1 MKESA
6 GERGGPSAPSSSSSA
21 PPTSTGKRPYVRKQ
35 PAAGFRNDKNRFANR
50 NNPHDPHSEMIVY
63 NNHQHQSNPS
73 THSNFCQAMLRIS
86 TMHVLQSAGYDA
98 VQKNPLAVLSDC
110 LGRYL
115 EFLAESAKE
124 FAEHSGRSRITA
136 FDVVDGLSELGIEL
150 ADLKEWFVE
159 NGGVPVTAASGADGT
174 AGEDNQATST
184 AIGATTAAA
193 AAAANRPAL
202 PSWKGADPGRV
213 LQDATRKGREEEHLD
228 IYEWRPLPDGFVMP
242 ETDEEQD
249 AYAYPE
255 GSDDEE
261 HNSMEATPLTA
272 QSLQENRSRLSRWIP
287 DTRPPHIPDFAPP
300 FPNCALPADLTR
312 ADSDDQMNGSVMSP
326 STDQYDTNTSTP
338 AASTAGLDSAGAP
351 TRTTD
356 IKSAHAELSKLS
368 INTTPPADTDKD
380 GVVPTAADMEA
391 DQSEINPYMV
401 VASFQESTQPFS
413 TLYSTIPAKSK
424 QPHISQ
430 SAAPSSSTSLSQKSQ
445 LLFSDTLLTLLDPT
459 PYPPAF
465 AKRLKQQ
472 ASLAHAIEQ
481 AGEPS
486 DTLFSNPHQSGMI
499 DSLLKHT
506 APTVIVNKFANPG
519 VSIQD
524 ALSPVVP
531 SERIMN
537 GGAQDYYVAQDAFTT
552 GRTTIAPTASRK
564 SSFSSSPLSTVSYPP
579 KEVIPIPLPTLN
591 NGPVTNLSDIPPK
604 PKAGSRKSSLTS
616 SEPTA
621 PAATSLQRSPSM
633 AVAPPPAPVA
643 TAGYSAAPINPTI
656 LSRIGSNFDPAALLA
671 TSGSGKATATS
682 NGISSPRTSAAAL
695 VSVAP
700 AYIPPPVNSTVPAS
714 SSSLPGS
721 LVTPLSSSNHVAAAS
736 AKASTVTTAS
746 PKPVAVAST
755 PKQTST
761 LSTKQQV
768 APSVPTP
775 KPIPGPISLSDLPL
789 NTPSSTTSVH
799 VKPPATATPTT
810 PSAPKIRFKFSALD
824 AISTG
829 EQDPAT
835 ASSSSSKR
843 EHSHHSSSSSS
854 HHHRSSSL
862 TSTGSS
868 HHKKSK
874 RSSRDYDEEEEEE
887 VDDGFS
893 REKKKKKKSKSKDRD
908 RDRDSHRERERSRDR
923 DRDRDRERDRE
934 RDRDRD
940 RDRDTESS
948 SRHKHH
954 KQHKHSSHKSS
965 SSSSLS
971 NGAYA
976 AGSAS
981 TSSSAQAPAASAYG
995 YYSAVPGGG
1004 VVDDSGE
1011 VINCICSNPTLDDG
1025 LFMIACDRCEVW
1037 FHGRCVGVREGDAV
1051 KTWFCQRCTSS
1062 GNGR

>member
-1 MKESA
+1 MRESG
-6 GERGGPSAPSSSSSA
+6 GERGGPSALSSSSSSA
-21 PPTSTGKRPYVRKQ
+21 PPPSTGKRPYVRKQ
-35 PAAGFRNDKNRFANR
+35 PAAGFRNDKSRLANR
-50 NNPHDPHSEMIVY
+50 NNLNNPHSEMIVY
-63 NNHQHQSNPS
+63 NNHQHQPDPS
-73 THSNFCQAMLRIS
+73 THSNFCQSMLRIS
-86 TMHVLQSAGYDA
+86 TMHMLQSAGYDA
-98 VQKNPLAVLSDC
+98 VQKNPMAVLSDC

-115 EFLAESAKE
+115 EFLAEAAKE

-136 FDVVDGLSELGIEL
+136 FDVADGLSELGIEL

-159 NGGVPVTAASGADGT
+159 NGGVPVTAAAGADGNT
-174 AGEDNQATST
+174 GEDNQAASAVTGTTT
-184 AIGATTAAA
+184 ATAAA
-193 AAAANRPAL
+193 SRPVL

-213 LQDATRKGREEEHLD
+213 LQDVTRNEHGEEHLD

-261 HNSMEATPLTA
+261 HSSMEATPLTA

-300 FPNCALPADLTR
+300 FPNCALPADLAR
-312 ADSDDQMNGSVMSP
+312 ADSDDLMNGSVMSQ

-338 AASTAGLDSAGAP
+338 AASTAGLDSAAVFS
-351 TRTTD
+351 RTAD

-368 INTTPPADTDKD
+368 ISTTLPADSDKD
-380 GVVPTAADMEA
+380 GVVPTAADAEG
-391 DQSEINPYMV
+391 DRSENNPYTV

-424 QPHISQ
+424 QPHSSQ
-430 SAAPSSSTSLSQKSQ
+430 SAAPLSSTSLSQKSQ

-459 PYPPAF
+459 PYPPTF

-472 ASLAHAIEQ
+472 ASLAHAIEL

-486 DTLFSNPHQSGMI
+486 DTLFSNPQQSGMI

-519 VSIQD
+519 VSVQD
-524 ALSPVVP
+524 ALSPIVP

-537 GGAQDYYVAQDAFTT
+537 GGVQDYYVAQEPFTA
-552 GRTTIAPTASRK
+552 GRTAIAPTASRK
-564 SSFSSSPLSTVSYPP
+564 SSFSSSPLSTVSYPT
-579 KEVIPIPLPTLN
+579 KEVVPTPLSTLS
-591 NGPVTNLSDIPPK
+591 NGPAINLSEIQPK
-604 PKAGSRKSSLTS
+604 QKAGSRKSSLTS

-621 PAATSLQRSPSM
+621 PASTPLQRSLSM
-633 AVAPPPAPVA
+633 AVAPPAPVA
-643 TAGYSAAPINPTI
+643 APVAPGYSAAPINPTI

-671 TSGSGKATATS
+671 TSGSGKVSATS
-682 NGISSPRTSAAAL
+682 NGVSNPRTSAAAL
-695 VSVAP
+695 VSAAP
-700 AYIPPPVNSTVPAS
+700 AYIPPPVHNAVPAS
-714 SSSLPGS
+714 SSSLPVS
-721 LVTPLSSSNHVAAAS
+721 SVTPTSSSNHVAAAL
-736 AKASTVTTAS
+736 AKAPTATTT
-746 PKPVAVAST
+746 PKPTAAAST
-755 PKQTST
+755 HKQTST
-761 LSTKQQV
+761 SSSKQQA
-768 APSVPTP
+768 APPAPTP

-789 NTPSSTTSVH
+789 NIPSSTTSVH
-799 VKPPATATPTT
+799 VKPPTTATPTT

-829 EQDPAT
+829 EQDPA
-835 ASSSSSKR
+835 ASSSSSSKR
-843 EHSHHSSSSSS
+843 DHGHHSSSASS

-874 RSSRDYDEEEEEE
+874 RSSRDHDEEEEEE
-887 VDDGFS
+887 ADDGYS

-908 RDRDSHRERERSRDR
+908 RDHDSHRDRERSRDR

-940 RDRDTESS
+940 RDRDSESS
-948 SRHKHH
+948 NRHKHH

-976 AGSAS
+976 ASS
-981 TSSSAQAPAASAYG
+981 TSAAQAPAASAYG
-995 YYSAVPGGG
+995 YYSVAPGGG

-1062 GNGR
+1062 GNAR

>member
-1 MKESA
+1 MMESG
-6 GERGGPSAPSSSSSA
+6 GERGGPSAPSSSASA
-21 PPTSTGKRPYVRKQ
+21 QPPSTGKRPYVRKQ
-35 PAAGFRNDKNRFANR
+35 PAAGFRNDKSRLANR

-63 NNHQHQSNPS
+63 NNHQHQPDPS
-73 THSNFCQAMLRIS
+73 THSNFCQSMLRIS
-86 TMHVLQSAGYDA
+86 TMHMLQSAGYDA
-98 VQKNPLAVLSDC
+98 VQKNPMAVLSDC

-115 EFLAESAKE
+115 EFLAEAAKE

-136 FDVVDGLSELGIEL
+136 FDVADGLSELGIDMP
-150 ADLKEWFVE
+150 DLKEWFVE
-159 NGGVPVTAASGADGT
+159 NGGVPVTAAVGADGIT
-174 AGEDNQATST
+174 GEDNQATSAVT
-184 AIGATTAAA
+184 GTTTAAA
-193 AAAANRPAL
+193 AAASRPVL

-213 LQDATRKGREEEHLD
+213 LQDITRKGREEEHLD

-261 HNSMEATPLTA
+261 HNSTGATPLTA

-312 ADSDDQMNGSVMSP
+312 ADSDELMNGSVMSQ

-338 AASTAGLDSAGAP
+338 AASTPGLDSAVVTSKTA
-351 TRTTD
+351 D

-368 INTTPPADTDKD
+368 INTTLPADADKD
-380 GVVPTAADMEA
+380 GIVPTAANAEG
-391 DQSEINPYMV
+391 DQSETNPYTV
-401 VASFQESTQPFS
+401 VGSFQESTQPFS

-424 QPHISQ
+424 QPHSSQ
-430 SAAPSSSTSLSQKSQ
+430 LAAPSSSTSLSQKSQ

-459 PYPPAF
+459 PYPPTF

-472 ASLAHAIEQ
+472 ASLAHAIER

-486 DTLFSNPHQSGMI
+486 DTLFSNSQQAGMI

-519 VSIQD
+519 VSVQD
-524 ALSPVVP
+524 ALSPIVP

-537 GGAQDYYVAQDAFTT
+537 GGAQDYYVAQDPFTT
-552 GRTTIAPTASRK
+552 GRTTIVPTASRK

-579 KEVIPIPLPTLN
+579 KEVVPTPLSTLN
-591 NGPVTNLSDIPPK
+591 NGPVTNLSDIQPK

-616 SEPTA
+616 SESTA
-621 PAATSLQRSPSM
+621 PAATPLQRSPSM

-643 TAGYSAAPINPTI
+643 APVAPGYSSAPINPTI

-671 TSGSGKATATS
+671 TSGSGKASATS
-682 NGISSPRTSAAAL
+682 NGVSNPRTSTAAL
-695 VSVAP
+695 VSAAP
-700 AYIPPPVNSTVPAS
+700 AYIPPPVNTTVPTS
-714 SSSLPGS
+714 SSSLPGPS
-721 LVTPLSSSNHVAAAS
+721 ATPISSSNQVAAAS
-736 AKASTVTTAS
+736 TKASTTTAA
-746 PKPVAVAST
+746 PKSTAVAST
-755 PKQTST
+755 PKQPSTS
-761 LSTKQQV
+761 SSKPQA
-768 APSVPTP
+768 APPAPTP

-789 NTPSSTTSVH
+789 NIPSSTTSVH
-799 VKPPATATPTT
+799 AKPPTTATPTT

-835 ASSSSSKR
+835 SLSSSSKR
-843 EHSHHSSSSSS
+843 DHGHHSSPSSS

-874 RSSRDYDEEEEEE
+874 RSSRDHDEEEEDGA
-887 VDDGFS
+887 DDGYS

-908 RDRDSHRERERSRDR
+908 RDRDSHRERDRSRDR

-934 RDRDRD
+934 RERDRD
-940 RDRDTESS
+940 RDRDSESS
-948 SRHKHH
+948 SRHKQH

-965 SSSSLS
+965 SSSSLP

-976 AGSAS
+976 ASSS
-981 TSSSAQAPAASAYG
+981 TSSTQAPAASAYG
-995 YYSAVPGGG
+995 YYAVAPGGG
-1004 VVDDSGE
+1004 AVDDSGE

-1051 KTWFCQRCTSS
+1051 KTWFCQRCTS
-1062 GNGR
+1062 GNAR

>member
-1 MKESA
+1 MFLF
-6 GERGGPSAPSSSSSA
+6 PHLIVLTVINNCYLSSLFILIDV
-21 PPTSTGKRPYVRKQ
+21 T
-35 PAAGFRNDKNRFANR
+35 RNG
-50 NNPHDPHSEMIVY
+50 H
-63 NNHQHQSNPS
+63 
-73 THSNFCQAMLRIS
+73 
-86 TMHVLQSAGYDA
+86 
-98 VQKNPLAVLSDC
+98 
-110 LGRYL
+110 
-115 EFLAESAKE
+115 
-124 FAEHSGRSRITA
+124 
-136 FDVVDGLSELGIEL
+136 
-150 ADLKEWFVE
+150 
-159 NGGVPVTAASGADGT
+159 
-174 AGEDNQATST
+174 
-184 AIGATTAAA
+184 
-193 AAAANRPAL
+193 
-202 PSWKGADPGRV
+202 
-213 LQDATRKGREEEHLD
+213 EEEHLD
-228 IYEWRPLPDGFVMP
+228 IYEWRPLPDGFVIP

-261 HNSMEATPLTA
+261 HNPMEATPLTA

-287 DTRPPHIPDFAPP
+287 GTRPPHIPDFAPP

-312 ADSDDQMNGSVMSP
+312 ADSDDQMNGSVMSQ

-338 AASTAGLDSAGAP
+338 AASTAGLDSAAVSS
-351 TRTTD
+351 RTAD

-368 INTTPPADTDKD
+368 INTTLSADADKD
-380 GVVPTAADMEA
+380 GVVPTAADAESG
-391 DQSEINPYMV
+391 QSDTNPYTV
-401 VASFQESTQPFS
+401 VASFQDSTQPFS

-424 QPHISQ
+424 QPHSSQ
-430 SAAPSSSTSLSQKSQ
+430 PAAPSSSTSLSQKSQ

-459 PYPPAF
+459 PYPPTF

-472 ASLAHAIEQ
+472 ASLAHAIER

-486 DTLFSNPHQSGMI
+486 DTLFSTSHQSGMI

-519 VSIQD
+519 VSVQD
-524 ALSPVVP
+524 ALSPIVP

-537 GGAQDYYVAQDAFTT
+537 GGAQDFYAAQDAFAT
-552 GRTTIAPTASRK
+552 GRTTIVHTASRK

-579 KEVIPIPLPTLN
+579 KEVVQTPLSTLS
-591 NGPVTNLSDIPPK
+591 NGPVTNLSDIQPK
-604 PKAGSRKSSLTS
+604 PKAGSRKASLTS

-621 PAATSLQRSPSM
+621 PATTPLQRSPSM
-633 AVAPPPAPVA
+633 VVAPPPAPVA
-643 TAGYSAAPINPTI
+643 APVAPGYSAAPINPTI

-671 TSGSGKATATS
+671 TSGSGKASATS
-682 NGISSPRTSAAAL
+682 NGVPNPRTSAAAL
-695 VSVAP
+695 VSAAP
-700 AYIPPPVNSTVPAS
+700 AYIPPPVNSTVPTS

-721 LVTPLSSSNHVAAAS
+721 SVTPISNSNHVAVAS
-736 AKASTVTTAS
+736 SKASTATTAS
-746 PKPVAVAST
+746 KPAAAAST

-761 LSTKQQV
+761 SSSKQQA
-768 APSVPTP
+768 APPAPTP

-789 NTPSSTTSVH
+789 NIPSSTTSVH
-799 VKPPATATPTT
+799 VKPPTTATPTT

-829 EQDPAT
+829 EQDPA
-835 ASSSSSKR
+835 ASSSSSGKR
-843 EHSHHSSSSSS
+843 DHGHHSSSSSS

-874 RSSRDYDEEEEEE
+874 RSSRDLDEEEEDEA
-887 VDDGFS
+887 DDGYS

-908 RDRDSHRERERSRDR
+908 RDRDSHRDRDRSRDR

-940 RDRDTESS
+940 RDRESESS

-965 SSSSLS
+965 SS

-976 AGSAS
+976 ASS
-981 TSSSAQAPAASAYG
+981 TSSAQAPAASAYG
-995 YYSAVPGGG
+995 YYAVAPGGG

-1062 GNGR
+1062 GNAR